1 MIPSNVNYR
10 VISLVYM
17 TTVTCHFLPAPLSH
31 QVVRSDIQPRAWY
44 INRSR
49 QTKIKNRI
57 ERNATSFC
65 PQILF
70 WVSSPMCPPVT
81 WSSFYPVISWSWKN
95 AWRFTSTN
103 PTARIVWHSGRKVSL
118 FLLLA
123 GSQSSQLSCF
133 FTYSFSQKSLL
144 WNTVNLHYNA
154 GLTAYWERTWV
165 VYCCYTNI
173 VKVLYAVENIFR
185 VKESNIWISGVPTNF
200 VGGVQQIQLRTEKMG
215 IWGQ

>member
-1 MIPSNVNYR
+1 MINNKNAWYKHKNNLVTVFQQHDSKRPSWLVVEDNGTQLVSVMIPSNVNYR

-81 WSSFYPVISWSWKN
+81 
-95 AWRFTSTN
+95 
-103 PTARIVWHSGRKVSL
+103 
-118 FLLLA
+118 
-123 GSQSSQLSCF
+123 
-133 FTYSFSQKSLL
+133 
-144 WNTVNLHYNA
+144 
-154 GLTAYWERTWV
+154 
-165 VYCCYTNI
+165 
-173 VKVLYAVENIFR
+173 
-185 VKESNIWISGVPTNF
+185 
-200 VGGVQQIQLRTEKMG
+200 
-215 IWGQ
+215 